1 MQIPLRCTGKLYS
14 RLVYVEG
21 DQLSLQIQD
30 TPGGIQVRTVRRV
43 CGAGWGVWLQ
53 DLSEMSQHAQY
64 VGVGTQGVLRV
75 GMLDALLG
83 GKKWLIR
90 TSFLLNANYN

>member
-1 MQIPLRCTGKLYS
+1 MQTPLRCTGKLYS

-30 TPGGIQVRTVRRV
+30 TPGGVQVRTVRRV
-43 CGAGWGVWLQ
+43 CGDWLQ
-53 DLSEMSQHAQY
+53 ALSEHVQ
-64 VGVGTQGVLRV
+64 V
-75 GMLDALLG
+75 GMLNALLG

-90 TSFLLNANYN
+90 TSFLLNVTFN

>member
-1 MQIPLRCTGKLYS
+1 
-14 RLVYVEG
+14 
-21 DQLSLQIQD
+21 
-30 TPGGIQVRTVRRV
+30 
-43 CGAGWGVWLQ
+43 
-53 DLSEMSQHAQY
+53 MSQHAQY